1 MDEIEPQKMNIQLFK
16 EKEVLKYRRKW
27 LLCTKNVDIFL
38 AEQPFLSVRDV
49 LESRNICTAATPG
62 SLKLIS
68 YCEPKNVMLVHGEGH
83 KMEFLKHKIRSEYK
97 IECYMPANGQTA
109 VVKTPVDVPVAVSR
123 TLLDEV

>member
-1 MDEIEPQKMNIQLFK
+1 MIESQIF
-16 EKEVLKYRRKW
+16 
-27 LLCTKNVDIFL
+27 FL

-62 SLKLIS
+62 NLQLIS

-109 VVKTPVDVPVAVSR
+109 VVKTPVEVPVAVSK